1 MNSRF
6 GLQNLSPPEVVSIAA
21 VALTGLLLSSA
32 HPAGIAASVVMPA
45 IVMSRSRRRTAYA
58 IAAVYYAAALWPLI
72 PGARNFFGLDVSA
85 LVAIG
90 LWGAASLLLALPWL
104 LVWSPRHR
112 EALWRAPVGI
122 VLTVCP
128 PLGIVGWASPMTAA
142 GILFPG
148 TGWWGVFFCAASM
161 GALALWPARTT
172 AVITVLSFALNGSF
186 HSPRPPL
193 EWEAVNTAF
202 GGVAH
207 GNTDPI
213 AEYADAQWIQQKAL
227 TTRAKVLIFPE
238 TAVPTWTP
246 ATDEFWQQTLDRL
259 RTSGKTILVGTRVP
273 IPSQDARPARY
284 DFSADLAALG
294 GERLSMLSSGT
305 RPRTEAG
312 FPYDNALVVR
322 GAETGAFHQRVPV
335 PIGMWNPVKPVSA
348 RLNLNS
354 PGVIVV
360 HGQRAAILV
369 CYEQLII
376 WPVLISMAQRPTV
389 LIAVANDYWVADT
402 PIPSFQLAAVRA
414 WARLFRLPYFS
425 AVNT

>member
-1 MNSRF
+1 MNNRF
-6 GLQNLSPPEVVSIAA
+6 GLQNLSPSEAASIAA
-21 VALTGLLLSSA
+21 AALTGLLLSSA
-32 HPAGIAASVVMPA
+32 HPAGIAVSVVMPA
-45 IVMSRSRRRTAYA
+45 IVMCQSRRRAAYA
-58 IAAVYYAAALWPLI
+58 IGAVYYAAALWPLI
-72 PGARNFFGLDVSA
+72 PGARNFFGPDVAA

-90 LWGAASLLLALPWL
+90 LWVSASLLLALPWL
-104 LVWSPRHR
+104 LVWSPCHR
-112 EALWRAPVGI
+112 EAIWRAPAGI

-128 PLGIVGWASPMTAA
+128 PLGIIGWASPLTAA

-161 GALALWPARTT
+161 GALAVWPARTAAVMT
-172 AVITVLSFALNGSF
+172 ALSFALNVSF
-186 HSPRPPL
+186 HSPRLPL
-193 EWEAVNTAF
+193 EWEAVNTVF

-227 TTRAKVLIFPE
+227 TTGAKVLIFPE
-238 TAVPTWTP
+238 TVVPTWTP
-246 ATDEFWQQTLDRL
+246 ATDTFWQQTLDRL
-259 RTSGKTILVGTRVP
+259 RASGKTILVGTRVP
-273 IPSQDARPARY
+273 IPSHDARPAQY

-294 GERLSMLSSGT
+294 GERLPMFSSRTGH
-305 RPRTEAG
+305 RPEAG

-322 GAETGAFHQRVPV
+322 GAETGAFQQRVPV
-335 PIGMWNPVKPVSA
+335 PIGMWNPLKAMTA
-348 RLNLNS
+348 RLHLNGSGAINL
-354 PGVIVV
+354 
-360 HGQRAAILV
+360 HGQRAAILI
-369 CYEQLII
+369 CYEQLIT
-376 WPVLISMAQRPTV
+376 WPVLVSMAQRPTV

>member
-6 GLQNLSPPEVVSIAA
+6 GLQNLSPPEAASIAA
-21 VALTGLLLSSA
+21 AALTGLLLSSA
-32 HPAGIAASVVMPA
+32 HPAGIAVSVVMPA
-45 IVMSRSRRRTAYA
+45 IVMSQSRRCTAYA

-72 PGARNFFGLDVSA
+72 PGARNFFGPDVSA

-90 LWGAASLLLALPWL
+90 LWGSASLLLALPWL
-104 LVWSPRHR
+104 LMWSPRHR
-112 EALWRAPVGI
+112 EAIWRAPVGI
-122 VLTVCP
+122 VLTVLP
-128 PLGIVGWASPMTAA
+128 PLGIIGWASPLTAA

-148 TGWWGVFFCAASM
+148 TSWWGVLFCAASM
-161 GALALWPARTT
+161 GALAVWPARTAAVMT
-172 AVITVLSFALNGSF
+172 ALSFALNVSF

-227 TTRAKVLIFPE
+227 TTGAMVLIFPE
-238 TAVPTWTP
+238 TVVPTWTP
-246 ATDEFWQQTLDRL
+246 ATDTFWQQTLDRL
-259 RTSGKTILVGTRVP
+259 RASGKTILVGTRVP
-273 IPSQDARPARY
+273 IPSHDAEPARY

-294 GERLSMLSSGT
+294 GQRLPTSRTGH
-305 RPRTEAG
+305 RTEAG

-322 GAETGAFHQRVPV
+322 GAETGSFQQRVPV
-335 PIGMWNPVKPVSA
+335 PIGMWNPLKPMSA

-360 HGQRAAILV
+360 HGQRAAIVV
-369 CYEQLII
+369 CYEQLIT

-389 LIAVANDYWVADT
+389 LVAVANDYWVADT

>member
-1 MNSRF
+1 MNSPF
-6 GLQNLSPPEVVSIAA
+6 GLQNLSPPEAASIAA
-21 VALTGLLLSSA
+21 AALTGLLLSSA
-32 HPAGIAASVVMPA
+32 HPAGIAVSVVMPA
-45 IVMSRSRRRTAYA
+45 IVMSQSRRCTACA

-72 PGARNFFGLDVSA
+72 PGARNFFGPDVSA

-90 LWGAASLLLALPWL
+90 LWGSASLLLALPWL
-104 LVWSPRHR
+104 LMWSPRHR
-112 EALWRAPVGI
+112 EAIWRAPVAI
-122 VLTVCP
+122 VLTVFP
-128 PLGIVGWASPMTAA
+128 PLGIIGWASPLTAA

-161 GALALWPARTT
+161 GALAVWPARTAAVMT
-172 AVITVLSFALNGSF
+172 ALSFALNVSF

-227 TTRAKVLIFPE
+227 TTGAKVLIFPE
-238 TAVPTWTP
+238 TIVPTWTP
-246 ATDEFWQQTLDRL
+246 ATDTFWQQTLDRL

-273 IPSQDARPARY
+273 IPSHDAEPARY

-294 GERLSMLSSGT
+294 GQRLPTSRTGH
-305 RPRTEAG
+305 RTEAG

-322 GAETGAFHQRVPV
+322 GAETGSFQQRVPV
-335 PIGMWNPVKPVSA
+335 PIGMWNPLKPMSA

-369 CYEQLII
+369 CYEQLIT

-389 LIAVANDYWVADT
+389 LVAVANDYWVADT